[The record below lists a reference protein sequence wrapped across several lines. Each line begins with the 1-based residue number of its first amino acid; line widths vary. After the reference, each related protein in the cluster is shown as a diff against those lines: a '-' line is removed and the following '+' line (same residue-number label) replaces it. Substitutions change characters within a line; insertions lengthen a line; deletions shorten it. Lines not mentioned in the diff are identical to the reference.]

1 MPHDAVTGKVAPQ
14 PCHHPSLTA
23 SSIPHGRCASLMT
36 PGVCRLC
43 RWDGRFSIPVEGGA
57 LPRSQPCPRLSST
70 RRNTAIDLQKM
81 NWKCR
86 TGVNEQMGVSL
97 QTLCIHTS
105 IGGYT
110 HADQDTGQYCHCSSL
125 AHAVATGLSAR

>member
-1 MPHDAVTGKVAPQ
+1 MVAKVRSTSSRLCTSRTWSCTRNACAT
-14 PCHHPSLTA
+14 PCKYCNRGGLFGSVGLARTAIRDTVGTA
-23 SSIPHGRCASLMT
+23 SL
-36 PGVCRLC
+36 
-43 RWDGRFSIPVEGGA
+43 
-57 LPRSQPCPRLSST
+57 
-70 RRNTAIDLQKM
+70 RNSIDLQKM

-97 QTLCIHTS
+97 KRLCSHTS
-105 IGGYT
+105 IGGYI